1 MQGDFSRW
9 TFDPREDYRSV
20 LLQQG
25 RVLLDADWN
34 EQTELTRYH
43 DETRTRDVVGRAG
56 GPADGAGFGIVD
68 ATGAPPVETP
78 WADLRITPGRY
89 YVDGILCAARLPDGD
104 TGPGIP
110 LADQP
115 YLAAIGPDPGLPE
128 PATDGR
134 YALYLDVWTHHVTVD
149 EEPSLRESALG
160 GPDTTTRA
168 RTVWQVRAVEI
179 SPDQECSDLHDPGW
193 LAVTPGTMTPSL
205 KEAPPAADPCQIT
218 TAGGYTRLENQLY
231 RVQIHDTGAG
241 TARYLWSRENG
252 SVVAGLVGIDATTA
266 PGMDAELTVDR
277 VGRDDELSI
286 REGDTVEV
294 TSTDLQLRGQP
305 GFLATAGAP
314 DGLVLPVSWSG
325 GGPASVDALG
335 WAPIVR
341 RWEGDARLADAT
353 PDDLEDGIVV
363 SFDGG
368 PFRTG
373 DHWLV
378 PARTVRLAYGLT
390 ALSGTLDW
398 PTDAAGNPV
407 PTTPLGPLHHVTPLA
422 VLTRSAVGW
431 TRVSDCRRFVPSLS
445 DLIAIDLVGGD
456 GQEAPPGDPLPEP
469 IRFAVRNGGLPVAG
483 AVIRVIAQ
491 GGTVDDGT
499 ANGGTIATATGPD
512 GVAALRWTLDP
523 AGAPTQTLMAQRV
536 DDHGAGVDVEVI
548 VTGRLSQ
555 ATPGGRTP
563 GIHVIKATITM
574 PTGAVR
580 PFDNDDV
587 ISTQELAEGIRITL
601 DGAALPESLSVSV
614 NGNIRFK
621 PVVRVVLDLPWPLPD
636 ELPTWPNPPPV
647 GFRPIELDAEYDT
660 DHDQIVWK
668 PGGNA
673 RRWLLEELG
682 PGLQQAE
689 WDRPLV
695 GRFVIDGWGIV
706 AEQDPK
712 LHLNG
717 HGNTV
722 IDANGHT
729 QLILPTD
736 DEVTGGQFIQWFFL
750 EWRPVS

>member
-43 DETRTRDVVGRAG
+43 DETRTLDVIGRAG
-56 GPADGAGFGIVD
+56 GPADGAGFAIVD

-78 WADLRITPGRY
+78 WTDLRITKGRY
-89 YVDGILCAARLPDGD
+89 YVNGILCTARLPDGD

-110 LADQP
+110 LTDQP

-205 KEAPPAADPCQIT
+205 KEDPPAADPCQIT

-231 RVQIHDTGAG
+231 RVQIHDTEAG
-241 TARYLWSRENG
+241 TSRYLWSRENG
-252 SVVAGLVGIDATTA
+252 SVVAGLLGIDATTTA

-314 DGLVLPVSWSG
+314 DGLVLPVKWSAG
-325 GGPASVDALG
+325 APASLNALG
-335 WAPIVR
+335 RAPVVR
-341 RWEGDARLADAT
+341 RWEGPAHPADAT
-353 PDDLEDGIVV
+353 PDDLEGGIVV

-368 PFRTG
+368 PFRIG
-373 DHWLV
+373 HNWLV

-398 PTDAAGNPV
+398 PTDAAGDPV
-407 PTTPLGPLHHVTPLA
+407 PATPLGPVHHVTPLA
-422 VLTRSAVGW
+422 VLTGSAGGW
-431 TRVSDCRRFVPSLS
+431 TRVSDCRRFVPSLNQ
-445 DLIAIDLVGGD
+445 LIAIDLVGGD

-469 IRFAVRNGGLPVAG
+469 IRFAVRNGGLPVAE
-483 AVIRVIAQ
+483 ALIRVTAQ
-491 GGTVDDGT
+491 GGTVNDGT
-499 ANGGTIATATGPD
+499 ANAGTITTATGPD
-512 GVAALRWTLDP
+512 GVAGVRWTLDP
-523 AGAPTQTLMAQRV
+523 AGASTQTLVAQRL
-536 DDHGAGVDVEVI
+536 DDHGAGVDVQVI

-563 GIHVIKATITM
+563 GIHVIKAELNV
-574 PTGAVR
+574 GRQFA
-580 PFDNDDV
+580 NDDT
-587 ISTQELAEGIRITL
+587 IKAFELAEGITITL
-601 DGAALPESLSVSV
+601 DGPAQPESLFV
-614 NGNIRFK
+614 GTDGIARFK

-636 ELPTWPNPPPV
+636 ELPAWPNPPPV
-647 GFRPIELDAEYDT
+647 GFRPIELDAEYEA

-668 PGGNA
+668 PRDA
-673 RRWLLEELG
+673 AQIWLLEQLSS
-682 PGLQQAE
+682 GLQQAE
-689 WDRPLV
+689 WDRPLA
-695 GRFVIDGWGIV
+695 GHFVIDGWGIV

-722 IDANGHT
+722 IDANGQT

-750 EWRPVS
+750 EWRDNT